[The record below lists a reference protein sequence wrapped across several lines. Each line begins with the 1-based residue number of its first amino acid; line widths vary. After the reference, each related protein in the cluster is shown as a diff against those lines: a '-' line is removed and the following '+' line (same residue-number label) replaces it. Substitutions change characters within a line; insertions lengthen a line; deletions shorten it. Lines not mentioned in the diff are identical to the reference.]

1 MNLSIYD
8 ILSHLIPGFLVYVS
22 IFYSLNIDI
31 DRLSTIPATV
41 LAYVIGYIVN
51 TISSWSESIL
61 HWSWGGKPSDRLLE
75 GKSIWKVVMFEG
87 KKVKKMLLV
96 DSGNRHANNDELFEI
111 AKRNV
116 NFDTGTRL
124 SDFNAAYSFSRSI
137 LISIILG
144 LIFIV
149 ASRPNIYSAIV
160 GLIILFIIWLRTK
173 QKSYYFV
180 REVFLEYLKLKSKNQ
195 SSRKKR

>member
-1 MNLSIYD
+1 
-8 ILSHLIPGFLVYVS
+8 
-22 IFYSLNIDI
+22 
-31 DRLSTIPATV
+31 
-41 LAYVIGYIVN
+41 
-51 TISSWSESIL
+51 
-61 HWSWGGKPSDRLLE
+61 
-75 GKSIWKVVMFEG
+75 VMFEG

-116 NFDTGTRL
+116 NLDTGTRL

>member
-116 NFDTGTRL
+116 NLDTGTRL